1 MAQSASAKGRKHSG
15 GIKYTSFWD
24 RMYMAVTLTILTVM
38 LMVVAFPLIYVISS
52 SFSSPEAVG
61 NGRVVLLPVDPGIE
75 GYRAVFTTP
84 IIWRG
89 YRNSIFY
96 TFFGTLINLAMT
108 MLAAYPLSRRDL
120 RVRKFVNL
128 MFSFC
133 MIFGAGMI
141 PSYLLVRDLGLL
153 NTVWAMLI
161 PGAMS
166 VYNVI
171 IARTYIQ
178 SSVPHE
184 LYESASLDGCT
195 DFRYLWQIVL
205 PLSKPIIA
213 VLTLWYAVGHWNSYF
228 NAMIYL
234 RDQSLAPLQIVL
246 RNILIVEDMDSLE
259 MMNNINNF
267 LDKQYM
273 KNLYQYS
280 LIIVA
285 SAPVMMLYPFIQK
298 YFVKGI
304 MLGSLKG

>member
-84 IIWRG
+84 RIWRG

-120 RVRKFVNL
+120 KVRKFVNL

>member
-120 RVRKFVNL
+120 KVRKFVNL

-228 NAMIYL
+228 SAMIYL

>member
-1 MAQSASAKGRKHSG
+1 MKNKKRIKLRGGDLVFTCVNSFLLTIAFIIVLYPLLFVISASFSEPQAVASG
-15 GIKYTSFWD
+15 QMI
-24 RMYMAVTLTILTVM
+24 
-38 LMVVAFPLIYVISS
+38 
-52 SFSSPEAVG
+52 
-61 NGRVVLLPVDPGIE
+61 LLPVEPSLQAYKFILDYDEIWI
-75 GYRAVFTTP
+75 GYANT
-84 IIWRG
+84 
-89 YRNSIFY
+89 IFY

-228 NAMIYL
+228 SAMIYL

>member
-1 MAQSASAKGRKHSG
+1 MAQSASAKRRRHSG

-84 IIWRG
+84 IIWCG

-120 RVRKFVNL
+120 KVRKFVNL

-298 YFVKGI
+298 YFVSGI

>member
-120 RVRKFVNL
+120 KVRKFVNL

-280 LIIVA
+280 LIVIA

-298 YFVKGI
+298 YFVSGI

>member
-1 MAQSASAKGRKHSG
+1 MAQSASAKRRRHSG
-15 GIKYTSFWD
+15 GRKYTSFWD

-38 LMVVAFPLIYVISS
+38 LVVVAFPLIYVISS

-213 VLTLWYAVGHWNSYF
+213 VLKLWYAVGHWNSYF
-228 NAMIYL
+228 SAMIYL

>member
-1 MAQSASAKGRKHSG
+1 MAQSASAKRRRHSG

-38 LMVVAFPLIYVISS
+38 LVVVAFPLIYVISS

-184 LYESASLDGCT
+184 LYESASLYGCT

-228 NAMIYL
+228 SAMIYL

-304 MLGSLKG
+304 MLGSIKG

>member
-120 RVRKFVNL
+120 KVRKFVNL

-178 SSVPHE
+178 SSVPH
-184 LYESASLDGCT
+184 
-195 DFRYLWQIVL
+195 
-205 PLSKPIIA
+205 
-213 VLTLWYAVGHWNSYF
+213 
-228 NAMIYL
+228 
-234 RDQSLAPLQIVL
+234 
-246 RNILIVEDMDSLE
+246 
-259 MMNNINNF
+259 
-267 LDKQYM
+267 
-273 KNLYQYS
+273 
-280 LIIVA
+280 
-285 SAPVMMLYPFIQK
+285 
-298 YFVKGI
+298 
-304 MLGSLKG
+304 

>member
-1 MAQSASAKGRKHSG
+1 MSR
-15 GIKYTSFWD
+15 
-24 RMYMAVTLTILTVM
+24 
-38 LMVVAFPLIYVISS
+38 
-52 SFSSPEAVG
+52 
-61 NGRVVLLPVDPGIE
+61 
-75 GYRAVFTTP
+75 
-84 IIWRG
+84 

>member
-1 MAQSASAKGRKHSG
+1 MAQSASAKRRSHSG

-38 LMVVAFPLIYVISS
+38 LVVVAFPLIYVISS

-228 NAMIYL
+228 SAMIYL